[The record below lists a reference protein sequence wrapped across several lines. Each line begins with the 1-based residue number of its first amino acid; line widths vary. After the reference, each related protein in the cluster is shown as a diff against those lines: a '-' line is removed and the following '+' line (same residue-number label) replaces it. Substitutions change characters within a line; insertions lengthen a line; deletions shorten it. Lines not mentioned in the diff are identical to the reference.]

1 MALFKSKLMIPTFGL
16 LLTLSFMMGTY
27 LAPANTPPPQTEVS
41 LQSECL
47 TYCTSRCTYC
57 PYCSD
62 CLKQVCVQECNC
74 NNQCKGSGFF
84 DHVNY
89 CQCAIMNYD
98 SMQPFE
104 LQLVPDQLLLDSP
117 PVQFSDPT
125 HGVPLMMDPND
136 PFSSYV

>member
-1 MALFKSKLMIPTFGL
+1 MALFKSKLMIPAFGL
-16 LLTLSFMMGTY
+16 LLSLSFMMGTY
-27 LAPANTPPPQTEVS
+27 LCPANAPPQTEVS

-74 NNQCKGSGFF
+74 NNQCKGYGFF
-84 DHVNY
+84 DHVNN
-89 CQCAIMNYD
+89 CRCANLNFD
-98 SMQPFE
+98 SMQP
-104 LQLVPDQLLLDSP
+104 QLVLHQLLIEAP
-117 PVQFSDPT
+117 PVQFSDPA
-125 HGVPLMMDPND
+125 HRVPLMMYPND